1 MNRNNKLFTFLSILI
16 LMSMLLS
23 ACGGVSSEPTKGPPD
38 EDQSSEEAQ
47 PEEAQPEEVQEPEI
61 SDKYGGTLRHAI
73 HPPANLDPAFLGS
86 IADDEIAR
94 QWHDFLV
101 FIGEDNQPD
110 IDRSIAEKWEVSE
123 DGRQWTFTL
132 RKGILFHNGKE
143 MTSEDVKLSFE
154 RLRDPELGSPSVDL
168 YTNVLSIDAPDDYTV
183 VFKLRN
189 PSPDFLKD
197 LGDLHGLVVDADT
210 KDFNT
215 EFNGTGPFM
224 IESYIPEDRLVFK
237 RNPNYW
243 QKDEDG
249 NQLPY
254 LDGMEFIFLSDNTA
268 QVEALRGGQID
279 WIIYLPPEYVEV
291 LEQDPNT
298 VVYRQPSNTLW
309 LLHMRSDREPA
320 NDNRV
325 RQALKLATDRQ
336 AILEATYQ
344 GLGYAGHDSP
354 IGPAYGDF
362 FLDEP
367 LPPRDV
373 EKAKDLLADAGYAD
387 GLEIEIVCQDRSP
400 VPAMCTVWK
409 EQLAE
414 AGVTVNIQIVPT
426 DVYYGAE
433 NVWMEAD
440 FAITDWGSR
449 SYPQPYLD
457 LAFKCGANWNE
468 SHWCDEEHDRLAEL
482 AAMEMD
488 HEKRTEYYHQIQEL
502 FMERGPIILVF
513 FVDNLYGASARLKGV
528 HPPMAFGTG
537 TDLRRV
543 YIEE

>member
-1 MNRNNKLFTFLSILI
+1 MYRTNKLYIVLSILI
-16 LMSMLLS
+16 LMGMILS
-23 ACGGVSSEPTKGPPD
+23 ACGGASPEPASETEPLEGQPSEATQPADTTESTK
-38 EDQSSEEAQ
+38 
-47 PEEAQPEEVQEPEI
+47 
-61 SDKYGGTLRHAI
+61 SDKYGGVLRHAI

-86 IADDEIAR
+86 ISDDEIAR

-110 IDRSIAEKWEVSE
+110 INRSVAEKWEVSE
-123 DGRQWTFTL
+123 DNLEWTFTL
-132 RKGILFHNGKE
+132 RKGILFHDGKE
-143 MTSEDVKLSFE
+143 MTSRDVKFSFD
-154 RLRDPELGSPSVDL
+154 RLRDPDLGSPSVDL
-168 YTNVLSIDAPDDYTV
+168 YTNVLTIEAPDEYRV
-183 VFKLRN
+183 VFKLKN

-197 LGDLHGLVVDADT
+197 LGDLHGLIVDADV
-210 KDFNT
+210 KDINT

-243 QKDEDG
+243 QKDEQG

-279 WIIYLPPEYVEV
+279 WIIYLPPEYVDV

-298 VVYRQPSNTLW
+298 VVYRQASNTIW
-309 LLHMRSDREPA
+309 LLHMRSDRPPA

-325 RQALKLATDRQ
+325 RQAIKLATDRQ
-336 AILEATYQ
+336 VILDATYQ
-344 GLGYAGHDSP
+344 GLGYAGRDTP
-354 IGPAYGDF
+354 IGPVYGDF
-362 FLDEP
+362 FLDVP

-373 EKAKDLLADAGYAD
+373 EKAKELLAEAGYPD
-387 GLEIEIVCQDRSP
+387 GLEIEIVCQDRAP

-414 AGVTVNIQIVPT
+414 AGITVNIQIVPT

-440 FAITDWGSR
+440 FAITDWGAR
-449 SYPQPYLD
+449 AYPQPYLD

-468 SHWCDEEHDRLAEL
+468 SHWCDEELDKLAEL

-488 HEKRTEYYHQIQEL
+488 HEKRVDYYHQIQEI

-513 FVDNLYGASARLKGV
+513 FVDNLYGASVRLKGV
-528 HPPMAFGTG
+528 QPPMAFGTG
-537 TDLRRV
+537 TDLRLV